1 MRYAVDLRA
10 ATACALLTFG
20 SARAGEESIRLVDG
34 EARNLTATSCVTC
47 HSLDYIQMNAPLMN
61 RAAWQKSVHK
71 MIDKFGAPIA
81 GEDAARIVD
90 YLSEHY
96 SAADSP

>member
-1 MRYAVDLRA
+1 MSDRTSLRA
-10 ATACALLTFG
+10 ATACALLISG

-34 EARNLTATSCVTC
+34 EARDLTATSCVTC
-47 HSLDYIQMNAPLMN
+47 HSLDYIRMNAPLMN
-61 RAAWQKSVHK
+61 RATWQKSVHK

-81 GEDAARIVD
+81 PEDVARIID